1 MHADTQLREDARA
14 QSARGVQRAA
24 LRREDGCAVALDA
37 RRPAA
42 VGRGLPAGPGLAAGC
57 FGQRADDLPRAKRG
71 FVLLPPRWVVERS
84 YA

>member
-1 MHADTQLREDARA
+1 MREHSLRAVFNGRRYVVKTGAPWRWMPDDLPPWDAVYQRA
-14 QSARGVQRAA
+14 QSW
-24 LRREDGCAVALDA
+24 
-37 RRPAA
+37 
-42 VGRGLPAGPGLAAGC
+42 LAAGC